1 MRMLLLLL
9 AACGEVDVENAA
21 QEAVADEAPASPSA
35 AAPGVEAAAPAAAA
49 TVTVTVSGE
58 LRCADH
64 AGPFVVEG
72 YRVPSGLQ
80 RGTDE
85 PAAPVEV
92 SRVEITEGVA
102 FSIEMPPGPRRRVLA
117 RLGERAAY
125 PARGAQPWDIT
136 TPIVGLVLDCGV
148 GVEGLPEVRPNRHV
162 RPQASGESWVTE
174 RGGGS
179 GGLHKMDGYNADLA
193 EGALRARYKDRL
205 SEQELAVLMPLLVQ
219 SGQDPRATDALVD
232 SVVGGRQAAGAGP
245 KIGSR
250 GRK

>member
-1 MRMLLLLL
+1 MRVLLLLL
-9 AACGEVDVENAA
+9 AACGEVDVENAP

-35 AAPGVEAAAPAAAA
+35 AAPGVEAAAPAAA
-49 TVTVTVSGE
+49 TVTVRGE

-64 AGPFVVEG
+64 SGPFVVEG

-92 SRVEITEGVA
+92 SRVEITDGVA

-179 GGLHKMDGYNADLA
+179 GGLHKGDGYSADLA

-205 SEQELAVLMPLLVQ
+205 NEQELAVLMPLLVQ

-232 SVVGGRQAAGAGP
+232 SVVDGRQAGASGP